1 MIKKII
7 FKGDK
12 KFNTNQVSISNDTSE
27 IVKNSS
33 MRKTIAER
41 LVKSK
46 NEAPH
51 FYLSLD
57 CNIEELLKVRKV
69 INSKSNDEYK
79 ISVNDMIIKASSAAL
94 LKVPKA
100 NASWENENTKYF
112 NNTDISVAVAIEGG
126 LITPIVKDADKKV

>member
-1 MIKKII
+1 
-7 FKGDK
+7 
-12 KFNTNQVSISNDTSE
+12 
-27 IVKNSS
+27 

-57 CNIEELLKVRKV
+57 CNIDELLKVRKA

-79 ISVNDMIIKASSAAL
+79 ISVNMIIK
-94 LKVPKA
+94 
-100 NASWENENTKYF
+100 T
-112 NNTDISVAVAIEGG
+112 SV
-126 LITPIVKDADKKV
+126 LHY